1 MEFVA
6 FCLSFFCT
14 VIFLTLLCGMGYL
27 LLLLL
32 ASGCSSVKGNRRLR
46 TMCAQGAHFRT
57 WKMSALVW
65 DCPLSPITPI
75 FRSWAVL
82 VVRITPAGLV
92 DCLSFLIEEERES
105 QDPSQRIQLLHTIH
119 CLQLSAL
126 IAWGLWAQ
134 GETRVYEPGK
144 TRGRGSSIRLW
155 ASHHSC
161 WVRLF
166 SAAFWGRSY
175 HAPVGNLLST
185 IYKGTQ

>member
-6 FCLSFFCT
+6 FCLSFFCM
-14 VIFLTLLCGMGYL
+14 VIFPTLLCGMGYL

-32 ASGCSSVKGNRRLR
+32 ASSCSSVKGNRRLR
-46 TMCAQGAHFRT
+46 TTCAQGAHFRT
-57 WKMSALVW
+57 WKMSAIVW
-65 DCPLSPITPI
+65 DCPLSPVTPI

-92 DCLSFLIEEERES
+92 DCLYFLIE
-105 QDPSQRIQLLHTIH
+105 PSIQLLHTTH

-144 TRGRGSSIRLW
+144 TRGRGPSIRLW

-175 HAPVGNLLST
+175 HAPVGNLLPT
-185 IYKGTQ
+185 IYKETQ